1 MTSSTAPSTAPSTMD
16 GAPVQTRIHPTAVVD
31 PKAELGA
38 GVDIGPYAVIG
49 PEVTIGSG
57 SRIGPHVVIDGRVS
71 MGSRNRIFP
80 GACIGLEPQDLK
92 YNGAPTEVV
101 IGDDNSIRECVTINR
116 ATADG
121 EQTRIGSSNLL
132 MAYSHLGHNCHLGDR
147 IVIANGVAV
156 AGHVV
161 VGDRAV
167 IGGVLGIHQFVHIG
181 TMAMVGGMSR
191 IERDVPPF
199 TMVEWH
205 PSRVRALNKIGLRR
219 SGLVE
224 AEGGQQFSELKRVWT
239 LLYREGLPLAQALAE
254 LRGQSLAGPAAELV
268 GFLEASV
275 GPNRRGPIPG
285 AR

>member
-1 MTSSTAPSTAPSTMD
+1 MTSSTAPSTTD
-16 GAPVQTRIHPTAVVD
+16 GASLQTRIHPTAVVD

-49 PEVTIGSG
+49 PEVTIGAG
-57 SRIGPHVVIDGRVS
+57 SRIGPHVVIDGRVR

-161 VGDRAV
+161 IGDRAV

-181 TMAMVGGMSR
+181 TLAMVGGMSR
-191 IERDVPPF
+191 IDRDVPPF
-199 TMVEWH
+199 SVVEGH
-205 PSRVRALNKIGLRR
+205 PGRVRGLNRIGIKR
-219 SGLVE
+219 SGLSARAGGAE
-224 AEGGQQFSELKRVWT
+224 ARQLQEVWSQ
-239 LLYREGLPLAQALAE
+239 LYRSDLVLAE
-254 LRGQSLAGPAAELV
+254 ALVAVQAQELLPAAQELCD
-268 GFLEASV
+268 FLVASISP
-275 GPNRRGPIPG
+275 GRRGPLP
-285 AR
+285 AQRP